1 MAPAK
6 PIQFSHRRLMRR
18 VAQAALPALCF
29 AFMLALRGDAQSS
42 PGTGAHS
49 PFGQPV
55 GPASGPGVDD
65 GPNGDPI
72 EAGKRLKALNAE
84 RQKSMVSDANK
95 LLMLM
100 DELNS
105 EIARSNPDSLT
116 PAQLRTLSEIEKLA
130 HNVRD
135 KMGTSFV
142 GAPQYRQPLLPRR

>member
-1 MAPAK
+1 MAPAT
-6 PIQFSHRRLMRR
+6 PIQFWHRRLMRW
-18 VAQAALPALCF
+18 VAPAALAAMCV
-29 AFMLALRGDAQSS
+29 AFMLVLQGHAQSS
-42 PGTGAHS
+42 PGSGAHS

-55 GPASGPGVDD
+55 GPPSGPGVDD
-65 GPNGDPI
+65 SGNSDPI
-72 EAGKRLKALNAE
+72 EAGKRLQALNAE

-95 LLMLM
+95 LLRLV

-105 EIARSNPDSLT
+105 EITRSNPDSLT
-116 PAQLRTLSEIEKLA
+116 PAQLRTLAEIEKLA